1 MLKWFQNVLKTWDS
15 EIQINDGNK
24 FTYLVKNNQSVEVRS
39 EPWKRRGRFCRKEE
53 REKAP
58 IDGLK
63 RGARMSKPEDE
74 QHIDNEIMLVLDAQF
89 TENKSIISEFLKIN

>member
-1 MLKWFQNVLKTWDS
+1 MLKWFQNVLKTWDT
-15 EIQINDGNK
+15 ENQINDGNK
-24 FTYLVKNNQSVEVRS
+24 FRHLVKNYQSVEVRS
-39 EPWKRRGRFCRKEE
+39 EPWKLRGRFCRKEE

-74 QHIDNEIMLVLDAQF
+74 QHIDNEIMLAVDAQF
-89 TENKSIISEFLKIN
+89 IENKSIILEF